1 MNNAFKSRRRAA
13 DSCFISGTA
22 MALIPFSPRH
32 LALNQPMPFRL
43 FDGKG
48 LLLLPAGLVIEL
60 ESRLQ
65 ALRSMPLYVDEAEA
79 APWLRLA
86 DETAESLV
94 MRNATLGDISIA
106 RRRPGAGS
114 ASSSAASERNNPS
127 SSFDI
132 GLSERWEGLMR
143 QINGALQDATPSSD
157 WVLRL
162 HAAMSQSLALTD
174 RKPNELLFLLIQ
186 HAGHETRQYSAH
198 HAALCA
204 TVCARVASTL
214 GWSTDDRETLTI
226 AAMTMNVA
234 MTGLQDTLARQK
246 EALSPDQRQ
255 QVDQHSLRSAALLAA
270 SGVTDPRWI
279 KVVRLH
285 HDASLL
291 QVPLAELDPAQRMA
305 RLLNVVD
312 RFTAKISRR
321 SGRPPMSPL
330 AAARAAC
337 VGPDGRPDEYGSA
350 LLRTL
355 GMYPPGS
362 YVRLAGGEVGVVMAR
377 GERANE
383 PQVAVL
389 VGSSG
394 LPLPQPVL
402 RNTSIG
408 SRKIIAAVPVDEV
421 RVRLNHEAL
430 IELL

>member
-1 MNNAFKSRRRAA
+1 
-13 DSCFISGTA
+13 
-22 MALIPFSPRH
+22 MALIVLHPRY
-32 LALNQPMPFRL
+32 LALNQPLPFRI
-43 FDGKG
+43 FDGRG
-48 LLLLPAGLVIEL
+48 LLLLPSGMKIEL

-65 ALRSMPLYVDEAEA
+65 ALRSMPLYIDETEA
-79 APWLRLA
+79 APWLRVA
-86 DETAESLV
+86 DETAESL
-94 MRNATLGDISIA
+94 MLRNATLQDISIA
-106 RRRPGAGS
+106 RRKEPVSGRSAPARDALVGAHNPDRGTPS
-114 ASSSAASERNNPS
+114 AS
-127 SSFDI
+127 FDV
-132 GLSERWEGLMR
+132 GLAERWESLMR
-143 QINGALQDATPSSD
+143 QINGALTDASPESD
-157 WVLRL
+157 WVIRL
-162 HAAMSQSLALTD
+162 HAALSQGIALAE
-174 RKPNELLFLLIQ
+174 RKPNEVLFLLIQ

-204 TVCARVASTL
+204 TVCAQVAHTL
-214 GWSTDDRETLTI
+214 KWSADDRETLTM

-246 EALSPDQRQ
+246 DPLTAEQRER
-255 QVDQHSLRSAALLAA
+255 VDQHNLRSAQLLAA
-270 SGVTDPRWI
+270 SGVGDPRWI
-279 KVVRLH
+279 KIVRLH

-291 QVPLAELDPAQRMA
+291 TTPLASLDPAQRMA

-321 SGRPPMSPL
+321 AGRPPMSPL

-337 VGPDGRPDEYGSA
+337 VGPDGQPDEYGSA

-362 YVRLAGGEVGVVMAR
+362 YVQLVGGEVAVVMAR

-383 PQVAVL
+383 PRVAVL

-402 RNTSIG
+402 RDTSSA
-408 SRKIIAAVPVDEV
+408 SRKVVAAVPVDEV

>member
-1 MNNAFKSRRRAA
+1 
-13 DSCFISGTA
+13 
-22 MALIPFSPRH
+22 MALIAFHPRH
-32 LALNQPMPFRL
+32 LALNQPLPFRL
-43 FDGKG
+43 FDGRG
-48 LLLLPAGLVIEL
+48 LLLLPGGMKIEL

-65 ALRSMPLYVDEAEA
+65 ALRSMPLFVDEAEA

-86 DETAESLV
+86 DETAESL
-94 MRNATLGDISIA
+94 MLRNATLSDISIA
-106 RRRPGAGS
+106 RRKEISHGRGGPARDALAGAHNT
-114 ASSSAASERNNPS
+114 ERSGPS
-127 SSFDI
+127 TTFDI
-132 GLSERWEGLMR
+132 GLAERWEGLMR
-143 QINGALQDATPSSD
+143 QINGVLQEATAQGD
-157 WVLRL
+157 WVVRL
-162 HAAMSQSLALTD
+162 HAALSQLIALAE

-186 HAGHETRQYSAH
+186 HAGHDTRQYSAH

-204 TVCARVASTL
+204 MVCAQVAHTL
-214 GWSTDDRETLTI
+214 KWSADDRETLTM

-246 EALSPDQRQ
+246 DPLTPEQRQ
-255 QVDQHSLRSAALLAA
+255 RVDNHGLRSAQLLAE
-270 SGVTDPRWI
+270 SGVGDPRWI
-279 KVVRLH
+279 KIVRLH

-291 QVPLAELDPAQRMA
+291 AAPLETLDPAQRMA

-321 SGRPPMSPL
+321 AGRPPMSPL

-337 VGPDGRPDEYGSA
+337 VGPDGKPDEFGSA

-362 YVRLAGGEVGVVMAR
+362 YVQLVGGEVAVVMAR

-383 PQVAVL
+383 PRVAVL

-394 LPLPQPVL
+394 LPLPEPVL
-402 RNTSIG
+402 RDTSST
-408 SRKIIAAVPVDEV
+408 SRKVVAAVPVDDV

>member
-1 MNNAFKSRRRAA
+1 
-13 DSCFISGTA
+13 
-22 MALIPFSPRH
+22 MALIAFPARH
-32 LALNQPMPFRL
+32 LALNQPLPFRL
-43 FDGKG
+43 FDGRG
-48 LLLLPAGLVIEL
+48 LLLAPAGLSIEL

-65 ALRSMPLYVDEAEA
+65 ALRSMPLFVDESEA
-79 APWLRLA
+79 GSWLRLA

-94 MRNATLGDISIA
+94 LRNAKLQDISIA
-106 RRRPGAGS
+106 RCRPGNRSSG
-114 ASSSAASERNNPS
+114 SSSADRGSPS
-127 SSFDI
+127 STFDI
-132 GLSERWEGLMR
+132 GLSERWESLMR
-143 QINGALQDATPSSD
+143 QINGALQEATPDGD

-186 HAGHETRQYSAH
+186 HAGHEHRQYSAH

-204 TVCARVASTL
+204 TVCARVAATL

-234 MTGLQDTLARQK
+234 MTALQDTLARQK
-246 EALSPDQRQ
+246 DPVTPEQRQ
-255 QVDQHSLRSAALLAA
+255 RIDQHALRSAALLAE
-270 SGVTDPRWI
+270 SGVTDPRWL

-291 QVPLAELDPAQRMA
+291 TVPLASLDPAQRMA

-321 SGRPPMSPL
+321 AGRPPMSPL

-337 VGPDGRPDEYGSA
+337 VGPDGQPDEYGSA

-362 YVRLAGGEVGVVMAR
+362 YVRLVGGEIAVVMAR

-383 PQVAVL
+383 PRVAVL

-394 LPLPQPVL
+394 LPLPEPVL
-402 RNTSIG
+402 RDTASA
-408 SRKIIAAVPVDEV
+408 SRKVVAAVAVDEV

>member
-1 MNNAFKSRRRAA
+1 
-13 DSCFISGTA
+13 
-22 MALIPFSPRH
+22 MALIVLHPRY
-32 LALNQPMPFRL
+32 LALNQPLPFRI
-43 FDGKG
+43 FDGRG
-48 LLLLPAGLVIEL
+48 LLLLPSGMQIEL

-65 ALRSMPLYVDEAEA
+65 ALRSMPLYIDEAEA
-79 APWLRLA
+79 GPWLRVA
-86 DETAESLV
+86 DETAESL
-94 MRNATLGDISIA
+94 MLRNATLQDISIA
-106 RRRPGAGS
+106 RRRDPGSGRGGPSRDALAG
-114 ASSSAASERNNPS
+114 AHNPDRGTPS

-132 GLSERWEGLMR
+132 GLGERWESLMR
-143 QINGALQDATPSSD
+143 QLNGALQDASPEND

-162 HAAMSQSLALTD
+162 HAALSQGIDLA
-174 RKPNELLFLLIQ
+174 RHKSNELLFLLIQ
-186 HAGHETRQYSAH
+186 HAGHDTRQYSAH

-204 TVCARVASTL
+204 TVCDQVAHTL
-214 GWSTDDRETLTI
+214 KWTADDRETLTL
-226 AAMTMNVA
+226 AAMTMNVG

-246 EALSPDQRQ
+246 DPLSPDQRER
-255 QVDQHSLRSAALLAA
+255 VDGHALRSAQMLAA
-270 SGVTDPRWI
+270 SGITDPRWI

-291 QVPLAELDPAQRMA
+291 GVPLASLDPAQRMA

-321 SGRPPMSPL
+321 AGRPPMSPL

-337 VGPDGRPDEYGSA
+337 VGADGKPDEYGSA

-362 YVRLAGGEVGVVMAR
+362 YVQLVGGEIAVVMAR

-383 PQVAVL
+383 PRVAVL

-402 RNTSIG
+402 RDTASA
-408 SRKIIAAVPVDEV
+408 SRKVVAAVPVDDV
-421 RVRLNHEAL
+421 RVRLNREAL

>member
-1 MNNAFKSRRRAA
+1 
-13 DSCFISGTA
+13 
-22 MALIPFSPRH
+22 MALIALHPRH
-32 LALNQPMPFRL
+32 LALNQPLPFRI
-43 FDGKG
+43 FDAKG
-48 LLLLPAGLVIEL
+48 LMLLPGGMKVEL

-65 ALRSMPLYVDEAEA
+65 ALRSMPLYVDEVEA
-79 APWLRLA
+79 APWLRLVH
-86 DETAESLV
+86 ETAESLV
-94 MRNATLGDISIA
+94 LRNATLQDISIA
-106 RRRPGAGS
+106 RMRSG
-114 ASSSAASERNNPS
+114 ASSSSSGGSGSGGPGRDALSGAHNPDRS
-127 SSFDI
+127 GPISNFDV
-132 GLSERWEGLMR
+132 GLGERWEGLMR
-143 QINGALQDATPSSD
+143 QINGALQDATPQGD

-162 HAAMSQSLALTD
+162 HEALSRLIALAD

-186 HAGHETRQYSAH
+186 HAGHDVRQYSAH

-204 TVCARVASTL
+204 TVCAQVAHTL
-214 GWSTDDRETLTI
+214 RWSADDRETLTM

-246 EALSPDQRQ
+246 DPLSPEQRQ
-255 QVDQHSLRSAALLAA
+255 RVDNHGLRSAQLLAE
-270 SGVTDPRWI
+270 SGVGDPRWI
-279 KVVRLH
+279 KIVRLH

-291 QVPLAELDPAQRMA
+291 AAPLASLDPAQRMA

-337 VGPDGRPDEYGSA
+337 VGPDGKPDEYGSA

-362 YVRLAGGEVGVVMAR
+362 YVQLVGGEVAVVMAR

-383 PQVAVL
+383 PRVAVL

-394 LPLPQPVL
+394 LPLPEPVL
-402 RNTSIG
+402 RETS
-408 SRKIIAAVPVDEV
+408 SAVRKVVAAVPVGDI
-421 RVRLNHEAL
+421 RVRLNHTAL
-430 IELL
+430 LDLL

>member
-1 MNNAFKSRRRAA
+1 
-13 DSCFISGTA
+13 
-22 MALIPFSPRH
+22 MALIAFSPRH
-32 LALNQPMPFRL
+32 LALNQPLPFRL
-43 FDGKG
+43 FDARG
-48 LLLLPAGLVIEL
+48 LLLAPAGLSIEL

-65 ALRSMPLYVDEAEA
+65 ALRSMPLFVDETEA
-79 APWLRLA
+79 GPWLRLV
-86 DETAESLV
+86 DETAESL
-94 MRNATLGDISIA
+94 MLRNATLQDISIA
-106 RRRPGAGS
+106 RRKDPGSGRGGPSRDVLSGAHNPDRG
-114 ASSSAASERNNPS
+114 NPS

-132 GLSERWEGLMR
+132 GLAERWESLMR
-143 QINGALQDATPSSD
+143 QLNGALQDAAPDSD
-157 WVLRL
+157 WVIRL
-162 HAAMSQSLALTD
+162 HAALSQGIALAE

-204 TVCARVASTL
+204 TVCAQVAYTL
-214 GWSTDDRETLTI
+214 KWSVDDRETLTM
-226 AAMTMNVA
+226 AAMTMNVG
-234 MTGLQDTLARQK
+234 MTALQDSLARQK
-246 EALSPDQRQ
+246 DPLTAEQRER
-255 QVDQHSLRSAALLAA
+255 VKGHALRSAQLLAA
-270 SGVTDPRWI
+270 SGITDPRWI

-285 HDASLL
+285 HDAGLL
-291 QVPLAELDPAQRMA
+291 SVPLASLDPAQRMA

-321 SGRPPMSPL
+321 AGRPPMSPL

-337 VGPDGRPDEYGSA
+337 VGPDGQPDEYGSA

-362 YVRLAGGEVGVVMAR
+362 YVRLVGGEIAVVMAR

-383 PQVAVL
+383 PRVAVL

-394 LPLPQPVL
+394 LPLPEPVL
-402 RNTSIG
+402 RDTSSS
-408 SRKIIAAVPVDEV
+408 SRKVVAAVPVDEV